1 MKGKAREKLRSL
13 HYLWLIQGF
22 TIIGFGMV
30 IWYNAQHDNTLH
42 PVLTEASEPYWVY
55 VPFIIGI
62 FCVLIGLN
70 LLKKSIIIKAAIIS
84 LTFYWAVMTYLLFVN
99 DGYHSHASTI
109 ALFTIQTMLVSW
121 YMAWKSDFSK
131 GGARL

>member
-109 ALFTIQTMLVSW
+109 SLFTIQTTLVSW
-121 YMAWKSDFSK
+121 YMAWKSDFSN